1 MIKRRVTSRGEARY
15 EVRFRGA
22 DGKERSRTF
31 RVKKEAERYERSQ
44 QSALDR
50 GIWVDPRSGRT
61 RLREWANE
69 WQRTVVHLRPKT
81 RRIYDGNLRNHIL
94 PVLGDRE
101 LAKLTPSIL
110 QAWLSD
116 LSIKPTGRN
125 KPLAPGTVAQAYRTL
140 NRVLSAAV
148 DNELIGRNPLQ
159 GVKPPQVPSEP
170 MRFLSHDEVAT
181 LADAIGERYGA
192 LVLLAAY
199 GGLRAGELIAL
210 RRKHLD
216 LLRRTVSV
224 VEQVQYLDRE
234 YKVSPPKS
242 ASGRRS
248 VAIPAFVATALEQ
261 HLERCAGAGPDAIV
275 FSAPQGGHLHLENFR
290 KRVWDPTVARAGLA
304 PLRLHDLRHT
314 CASLAIAAGADVKV
328 LQRMLGHASAALT
341 LDRYGHLMPGQAETI
356 ADRLDAMARA
366 ANPLPSAEVVALPVT
381 ATPGGR
387 REGRR

>member
-1 MIKRRVTSRGEARY
+1 MIQRRATRRGDVRY
-15 EVRFRGA
+15 EVRFRGT

-31 RVKKEAERYERSQ
+31 RTKKQAERYERAQ

-61 RLREWANE
+61 RLRDWANE

-101 LAKLTPSIL
+101 LAKLTPSML

-116 LSIKPTGRN
+116 LSVKPVRRG
-125 KPLAPGTVAQAYRTL
+125 KPLAPGSVAQAYRTL
-140 NRVLSAAV
+140 NRVLAAAV
-148 DNELIGRNPLQ
+148 ENELIGRNPLQ

-181 LADAIGERYGA
+181 LADAIGDRYRA

-248 VAIPAFVATALEQ
+248 VSIPVFVGEALARHLEQ
-261 HLERCAGAGPDAIV
+261 YAEAGAEAIV
-275 FSAPQGGHLHLENFR
+275 FSAPRGGHLHLENFR
-290 KRVWDPTVARAGLA
+290 KRVWDPAVARAGLA

-341 LDRYGHLMPGQAETI
+341 LDRYGHLMPGQAEAV

-366 ANPLPSAEVVALPVT
+366 ATPTPSAPVVPLSAD
-381 ATPGGR
+381 ASR
-387 REGRR
+387 RSRSRGA